1 VKLSADFFTHTQ
13 HSYNNKQDD
22 LSIHN
27 ILQINLKEPKEGVDK
42 QNINYKKGCT
52 IQNITPIRLT
62 NKIIA

>member
-1 VKLSADFFTHTQ
+1 MWGDAKL
-13 HSYNNKQDD
+13 
-22 LSIHN
+22 
-27 ILQINLKEPKEGVDK
+27 NLKEPKEGVDK